1 MYADRHRVERTFEVG
16 DLVFLRLQ
24 PYKQSMMKISGVE
37 KLKPHF
43 YGPYRILKR
52 VGEVAYE
59 LEFPEGRKIHN
70 VFHVSCLKKALGQH
84 VVASPELPPLDEE
97 GKLVLVPEGIADWRE
112 RRLRNKM
119 VREYLI
125 KWKNLPLED
134 ATWEGEEILQHPSLQ
149 LFDDQQFWEE
159 RTIKSPFF

>member
-1 MYADRHRVERTFEVG
+1 
-16 DLVFLRLQ
+16 
-24 PYKQSMMKISGVE
+24 MKISGTE
-37 KLKPHF
+37 KLKPRF

-59 LEFPEGRKIHN
+59 LELPEGSKIHN

-84 VVASPELPPLDEE
+84 AVASPELPPLDEE

-149 LFDDQQFWEE
+149 LLEDQQFREG
-159 RTIKSPFF
+159 RTVMSPFF

>member
-1 MYADRHRVERTFEVG
+1 M
-16 DLVFLRLQ
+16 
-24 PYKQSMMKISGVE
+24 
-37 KLKPHF
+37 
-43 YGPYRILKR
+43 
-52 VGEVAYE
+52 E
-59 LEFPEGRKIHN
+59 LPKGRKIHN
-70 VFHVSCLKKALGQH
+70 VFHVSYLKKALGQH
-84 VVASPELPPLDEE
+84 AVASLELPPLDEE

-149 LFDDQQFWEE
+149 LLED
-159 RTIKSPFF
+159 